1 MSIGFIRVIVLLVAI
16 FSLAS
21 GGEARKVTV
30 GVPNHAISYVAFYI
44 ANEKGYYREEDL
56 EVQIIQMSA
65 PLANL
70 SLISGNVDF
79 TSVPTAAM
87 NAAIRG
93 APLHIVFNAFEG
105 AMFWLYGRREIRDVR
120 DLKGKKVGASGGAS
134 AADLLLRDVLA
145 KHGLDPGR
153 DVPILGMGDSRTRL
167 GALLSGTIDAAVL
180 TSPWNFKAEESGMR
194 ELVSFIQEGMV
205 LLTGSVVTTDKLL
218 KTEPDVVEKFI
229 RGTLKALIYARENR
243 AGTIP
248 ILARNTRTADDLS
261 AKIYDLAKPA
271 MGLDGTVSEESQKK
285 AVSLLLKTQGLKDSP
300 PLNKLFD
307 FALTRKIH
315 GELQSRRWKPV
326 P

>member
-16 FSLAS
+16 FSVAN

-70 SLISGNVDF
+70 SLIGGNVDF

-134 AADLLLRDVLA
+134 AADLLL
-145 KHGLDPGR
+145 
-153 DVPILGMGDSRTRL
+153 
-167 GALLSGTIDAAVL
+167 
-180 TSPWNFKAEESGMR
+180 
-194 ELVSFIQEGMV
+194 
-205 LLTGSVVTTDKLL
+205 
-218 KTEPDVVEKFI
+218 
-229 RGTLKALIYARENR
+229 
-243 AGTIP
+243 
-248 ILARNTRTADDLS
+248 
-261 AKIYDLAKPA
+261 
-271 MGLDGTVSEESQKK
+271 
-285 AVSLLLKTQGLKDSP
+285 
-300 PLNKLFD
+300 
-307 FALTRKIH
+307 
-315 GELQSRRWKPV
+315 
-326 P
+326 